1 MIRRPPRS
9 TLSSSS
15 AASDVYKRQGIN
27 AEYGARSDSKM
38 GIKGLTKLIS
48 DHAPASITE
57 KELANYFGRTI
68 AIDASMTIYQFMIA
82 VRSGGEQL
90 TNEAGEVTSHLQGV
104 LSRAIRFLELGI
116 KPVFVFDGKPPKAK
130 RGELDKRNELAG
142 AAAEALKDAK
152 EAGNA
157 EEIEKFAKRTVRIT
171 KDQVNDV
178 KKLLVMMG
186 CPIVEAPCEA
196 EAQCAELCRGGK
208 VFATATE
215 DADALTFGTPILCR
229 HFTFSEARKMPI
241 MQFLLDDVLTG
252 MDLSKEQF
260 IDLCILCG
268 CDYTSTIRG
277 IGPKKALDLIKSHGT
292 IEKALEKIDKSKYPV
307 PEDFDFAI
315 AREEFTNPEITPSDD
330 VEIKWGA
337 ADPDALL
344 KFLVEEKGFAEPRIL
359 SAIKRLEACKGKST
373 QGRLDSFFKIM
384 PKTDEQKRKIADH
397 AHKANKK
404 AKLAASKK
412 KKKK

>member
-1 MIRRPPRS
+1 MGDLNLD
-9 TLSSSS
+9 T
-15 AASDVYKRQGIN
+15 
-27 AEYGARSDSKM
+27 M

-48 DHAPASITE
+48 DNAAGSIKE

-82 VRSGGEQL
+82 VRSGGEVL

-104 LSRAIRFLELGI
+104 FSRAIRFLELGI

-130 RGELDKRNELAG
+130 RGELDKRNQLAA
-142 AAAEALKDAK
+142 AAAEGLKEAK
-152 EAGNA
+152 EAGDDEA
-157 EEIEKFAKRTVRIT
+157 IEKFAKRTVRIT

-186 CPIVEAPCEA
+186 LPIVEAPCEA
-196 EAQCAELCRGGK
+196 EAQCAELCRESK

-215 DADALTFGTPILCR
+215 DADALTFGTPVLCR
-229 HFTFSEARKMPI
+229 HFTFSEARKMSI
-241 MQFLLDDVLTG
+241 MQF
-252 MDLSKEQF
+252 DLSEVLDGLKLTKEEF

-277 IGPKKALDLIKSHGT
+277 IGPCKAYELIKKYST
-292 IEKALEKIDKSKYPV
+292 IEAAMSTLDKKKYPV

-315 AREEFTNPEITPSDD
+315 ARDEFLNPEITPAAEC
-330 VEIKWGA
+330 EIKFTA
-337 ADPDALL
+337 PDADALR
-344 KFLVEEKGFAEPRIL
+344 KFLIDEKGFADNRVE
-359 SAIKRLEACKGKST
+359 AGIKRLEATRKTKA
-373 QGRLDSFFKIM
+373 QGRMDQFFKVL
-384 PKTDEQKRKIADH
+384 PKTDEQKRKLA
-397 AHKANKK
+397 AEATKQNKK
-404 AKLAASKK
+404 AKLAKK